1 MGTDLYQFAVVGGDL
16 RQWYLA
22 DRLAER
28 GYRVLTYDLC
38 KEEKIPR
45 AKAASSVKELTN
57 AADVLIYPIP
67 FLKQKGVSGIE
78 ISKRKEVLLNLREGQ
93 FFFAGGILKI
103 FRFPLSVA
111 CHGVLHQGSMPSS
124 QSRIRDICGACA
136 IQIFWAI
143 KPASRRLTAC

>member
-78 ISKRKEVLLNLREGQ
+78 ISKRKEFLLNLREGQ
-93 FFFAGGILKI
+93 FFFQGGSRNSFIGIWKRKGFMSLILW
-103 FRFPLSVA
+103 
-111 CHGVLHQGSMPSS
+111 M
-124 QSRIRDICGACA
+124 
-136 IQIFWAI
+136 I
-143 KPASRRLTAC
+143 KVYL